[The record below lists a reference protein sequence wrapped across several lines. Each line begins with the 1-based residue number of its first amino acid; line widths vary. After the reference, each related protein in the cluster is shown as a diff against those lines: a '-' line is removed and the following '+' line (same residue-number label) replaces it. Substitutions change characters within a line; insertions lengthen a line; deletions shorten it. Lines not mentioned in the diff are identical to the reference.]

1 MREGKRPQA
10 ADGLLIS
17 VRALAQAA
25 ELYKALYQGA
35 TLSSSTA
42 PQRLQRGLLC
52 LGETPDAY
60 DSEALIGSIPPQRV
74 QGLATL
80 EVPEPDGPVIPAT
93 GQPAPIG
100 THLECLHR
108 SLMRLSIPVAF
119 NCRRCRGPRQ
129 GSRTHSPLC
138 TSPPAQRPITAPT
151 DQPLPTRTPDHR
163 TG

>member
-1 MREGKRPQA
+1 MCEGKWPKP

-25 ELYKALYQGA
+25 ELYKDLYQGA

-42 PQRLQRGLLC
+42 PPRLQRGLLC
-52 LGETPDAY
+52 LGETPDAR

-74 QGLATL
+74 QRLAAL

-100 THLECLHR
+100 THLERLHG
-108 SLMRLSIPVAF
+108 SLMRLSIPVPQTGFPHTLA
-119 NCRRCRGPRQ
+119 
-129 GSRTHSPLC
+129 TLHL
-138 TSPPAQRPITAPT
+138 PPAQRTITAPT